1 MQSLPWRGTGAA
13 AGLCARYQHAGLCW
27 VPDEGGRPVHLNG
40 GGGLRDPGRPCSREA
55 T

>member
-40 GGGLRDPGRPCSREA
+40 GGGSQGSRE
-55 T
+55 TV